1 MQLNLAG
8 KTAII
13 TGGSAGIGLACAQA
27 LYAEGVS
34 VLIAARDEERLAE
47 ALTAIEAHG
56 EQSGAQALSVS
67 ADVSTAEGVERASDR
82 ALSTWGPRGHPDQQR
97 RLGAERRLLQPG
109 RRRLSRG
116 MGPEAAWVYA
126 DGAGAGAADE
136 GAAGG
141 TASSTLWAR
150 RAHNP
155 TPTFLAGG
163 TANAAIINFTKGISQ
178 DLAPYGV
185 RINAISPGPV
195 NTERARQL
203 AAPGGG
209 CAGHIGG
216 GGQIARRIASVPL
229 GRMAEADEI
238 ADMALFLAS
247 DRAASIT
254 GAEILIDGGSTA
266 SV

>member
-1 MQLNLAG
+1 MQLNLSG

-34 VLIAARDEERLAE
+34 VLIAARNEERLAQ
-47 ALTAIEAHG
+47 ALSAVAGHAPESKA
-56 EQSGAQALSVS
+56 EALSVS
-67 ADVSTAEGVERASDR
+67 ADVSTAEGVERVVAR
-82 ALSTWGPRGHPDQQR
+82 ALSAWGGLDILINNAGSAPSGDFYDLSDDAYHGAWDLKLLGYMRMVRAVAPQMKAR
-97 RLGAERRLLQPG
+97 RDG
-109 RRRLSRG
+109 RI
-116 MGPEAAWVYA
+116 VNIV
-126 DGAGAGAADE
+126 GAA
-136 GAAGG
+136 
-141 TASSTLWAR
+141 
-150 RAHNP
+150 AHNP
-155 TPTFLAGG
+155 TPTFLAGS

-203 AAPGGG
+203 ARQEAAAHGITVEE
-209 CAGHIGG
+209 AT
-216 GGQIARRIASVPL
+216 ARRIASIPL

-247 DRAASIT
+247 DRAASVT
-254 GAEILIDGGSTA
+254 GAELLMDGGATA

>member
-1 MQLNLAG
+1 MQLNLSG

-34 VLIAARDEERLAE
+34 VLIAARGRERLAQ
-47 ALTAIEAHG
+47 ALTAISDHAPESKAEALA
-56 EQSGAQALSVS
+56 ES
-67 ADVSTAEGVERASDR
+67 ADVSTADGVERVVAR
-82 ALSTWGPRGHPDQQR
+82 ALDAWGRVDILINNAGSAPSGDFYSLSDDAYHGAWELKLLGYMRMVRAVAPQMKARGD
-97 RLGAERRLLQPG
+97 G
-109 RRRLSRG
+109 RI
-116 MGPEAAWVYA
+116 VNIV
-126 DGAGAGAADE
+126 GAA
-136 GAAGG
+136 
-141 TASSTLWAR
+141 
-150 RAHNP
+150 AHNP

-178 DLAPYGV
+178 DLAPHRV

-203 AAPGGG
+203 ARQEADAHGISVEE
-209 CAGHIGG
+209 AT
-216 GGQIARRIASVPL
+216 ARRIASVPL

-238 ADMALFLAS
+238 ADMALFLVS
-247 DRAASIT
+247 DRAASVT
-254 GAEILIDGGSTA
+254 GAELLMDGGATA

>member
-1 MQLNLAG
+1 MQLNLSG

-34 VLIAARDEERLAE
+34 VLIAARDRERLAQ
-47 ALTAIEAHG
+47 ALTAINDHAPERKAEALA
-56 EQSGAQALSVS
+56 ES
-67 ADVSTAEGVERASDR
+67 ADVSTADGVERVVAR
-82 ALSTWGPRGHPDQQR
+82 ALDTWGRVDILINNAGSAPSGDFYT
-97 RLGAERRLLQPG
+97 LGDDAYHGAWDLKLLG
-109 RRRLSRG
+109 YMRMVR
-116 MGPEAAWVYA
+116 A
-126 DGAGAGAADE
+126 
-136 GAAGG
+136 
-141 TASSTLWAR
+141 
-150 RAHNP
+150 AHNP

-178 DLAPYGV
+178 DLAPHRV

-203 AAPGGG
+203 ARQEADAHGISVEE
-209 CAGHIGG
+209 AT
-216 GGQIARRIASVPL
+216 ARRIASVPL

-238 ADMALFLAS
+238 ADMALFLVS
-247 DRAASIT
+247 DRAASVT
-254 GAEILIDGGSTA
+254 GAELLMDGGATA

>member
-1 MQLNLAG
+1 MLFNLSG

-13 TGGSAGIGLACAQA
+13 TGGSAGIGLACAKA

-34 VLIAARDEERLAE
+34 VLIAARNEECLARALAAIDAHANEDGAETLAE
-47 ALTAIEAHG
+47 
-56 EQSGAQALSVS
+56 S
-67 ADVSTAEGVERASDR
+67 ADLSTAMGVERVVARAMSVWGRVDILINNAGSAPSGDFYGLSDDAYHGAWDLKLLGYMRMVR
-82 ALSTWGPRGHPDQQR
+82 AVAPQMKAR
-97 RLGAERRLLQPG
+97 RDG
-109 RRRLSRG
+109 RI
-116 MGPEAAWVYA
+116 VNIV
-126 DGAGAGAADE
+126 GAA
-136 GAAGG
+136 
-141 TASSTLWAR
+141 
-150 RAHNP
+150 AHNP
-155 TPTFLAGG
+155 TPTFLAGS

-178 DLAPYGV
+178 DLAPYRV

-203 AAPGGG
+203 AHQEAD
-209 CAGHIGG
+209 AQNISVEEAT
-216 GGQIARRIASVPL
+216 ARRIDSIPL

-254 GAEILIDGGSTA
+254 GAEILMDGGATA

>member
-1 MQLNLAG
+1 MQFNLSG

-34 VLIAARDEERLAE
+34 VLIAARNEERLAQGL
-47 ALTAIEAHG
+47 AAIADHAPD
-56 EQSGAQALSVS
+56 SGAKALSVS
-67 ADVSTAEGVERASDR
+67 ADVSTAEGVEAAVER
-82 ALSTWGPRGHPDQQR
+82 ALSTWGHVDILVNNAGSAPSGDFYSLGDDAYQGAWDLKLLGYIRMVRALAPQMKSR
-97 RLGAERRLLQPG
+97 REG
-109 RRRLSRG
+109 RI
-116 MGPEAAWVYA
+116 VNIV
-126 DGAGAGAADE
+126 GAA
-136 GAAGG
+136 
-141 TASSTLWAR
+141 
-150 RAHNP
+150 AHNP
-155 TPTFLAGG
+155 TPAFVAGG

-203 AAPGGG
+203 ARQEAEAHGISVEE
-209 CAGHIGG
+209 AKT
-216 GGQIARRIASVPL
+216 RRIASVPL
-229 GRMAEADEI
+229 SRMAEADEI
-238 ADMALFLAS
+238 ADMALFLVS

-254 GAEILIDGGSTA
+254 GAEVLIDGGATA

>member
-1 MQLNLAG
+1 MQLNLSG

-34 VLIAARDEERLAE
+34 VLIAARNEERLA
-47 ALTAIEAHG
+47 
-56 EQSGAQALSVS
+56 QALAAIAAHSDQSEAEARAES
-67 ADVSTAEGVERASDR
+67 ADVSTAAGVERVAAR
-82 ALSTWGPRGHPDQQR
+82 ALSVWGRVDILINNAGSAPSGDFYDLSDDAYHGAWDLKLLGYMRMVRAVAPQMKAR
-97 RLGAERRLLQPG
+97 RDG
-109 RRRLSRG
+109 RI
-116 MGPEAAWVYA
+116 VNIV
-126 DGAGAGAADE
+126 GAA
-136 GAAGG
+136 
-141 TASSTLWAR
+141 
-150 RAHNP
+150 AHNP
-155 TPTFLAGG
+155 TPTFLAGS

-203 AAPGGG
+203 ARQEAAAHGISVEE
-209 CAGHIGG
+209 AS
-216 GGQIARRIASVPL
+216 ARRIASIPL
-229 GRMAEADEI
+229 SRMAEADEI

-254 GAEILIDGGSTA
+254 GAEVLMDGGATA